1 MSVGADGDGVGD
13 TAVRRWQRYGKDRL
27 YVTARDG
34 TQLGWH
40 DLQAGSVHSARPE
53 YARLLQESV
62 DAWRELHGL
71 PALDLARQGA
81 LGGRTGGQQ
90 SWPEGP
96 ARTPEGGSL
105 GSGSTVGANLELAAR
120 PPGWGPAMKL
130 AELEEQARVLRAP
143 GDLLAQRRQEL
154 RVRDRALRTQAP
166 LRNLLLALV
175 GRRTPERAVLREELR
190 DVRHQLRAHAAETQ
204 RPLFTLS
211 AESASWRTGMH
222 GEMAVGRA
230 LEQLTAGDP
239 RWRVL
244 HGITVGAA
252 NTDIDHLV
260 IGPTGVYTVN
270 SKHHPGSRMFVAH
283 DAVMVNGRRY
293 PYVRNSRHEA
303 ARASRLLSGA
313 CGRHVRVSGLIV
325 PVGLQRLDVRAQP
338 RDVAVVSWRRV
349 NTWLT
354 SGPAELDGPS
364 ISLIYAAAC
373 RTSTWR
379 T

>member
-1 MSVGADGDGVGD
+1 M
-13 TAVRRWQRYGKDRL
+13 
-27 YVTARDG
+27 
-34 TQLGWH
+34 
-40 DLQAGSVHSARPE
+40 
-53 YARLLQESV
+53 
-62 DAWRELHGL
+62 
-71 PALDLARQGA
+71 
-81 LGGRTGGQQ
+81 
-90 SWPEGP
+90 
-96 ARTPEGGSL
+96 
-105 GSGSTVGANLELAAR
+105 
-120 PPGWGPAMKL
+120 
-130 AELEEQARVLRAP
+130 
-143 GDLLAQRRQEL
+143 
-154 RVRDRALRTQAP
+154 
-166 LRNLLLALV
+166 
-175 GRRTPERAVLREELR
+175 
-190 DVRHQLRAHAAETQ
+190 
-204 RPLFTLS
+204 LS

-252 NTDIDHLV
+252 NADIDHLV

-325 PVGLQRLDVRAQP
+325 PVGLHRLDIRAQP

-349 NTWLT
+349 NRWLT

-364 ISLIYAAAC
+364 INLIYAAAC